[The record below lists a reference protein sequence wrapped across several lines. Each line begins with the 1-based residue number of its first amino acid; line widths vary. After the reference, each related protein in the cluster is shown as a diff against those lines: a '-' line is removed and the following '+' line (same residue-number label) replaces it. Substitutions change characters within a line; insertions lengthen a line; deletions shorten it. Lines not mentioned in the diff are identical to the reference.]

1 MRRQTLYG
9 VLGLAV
15 VAVTGLGG
23 CAQTVDKRG
32 YLMDENLVKEI
43 KPGVDN
49 RASVLA
55 VLGTPTLAGTFDED
69 NWYYI
74 SRTQESWAFFR
85 PDVVDNKVL
94 KISFDQSGNV
104 KDISR
109 VGMEAA
115 REISPVSDTT
125 PTRGKELGF
134 FEQIFSNIG
143 RFSGSGPATPG
154 N

>member
-1 MRRQTLYG
+1 VKRQTLYG
-9 VLGLAV
+9 VLGLAFV
-15 VAVTGLGG
+15 SATGLGG
-23 CAQTVDKRG
+23 CAQTVDQRG
-32 YLMDENLVKEI
+32 YLMDEDLVKEI
-43 KPGVDN
+43 RPGVDN

-69 NWYYI
+69 NWYYV

-85 PDVVDNKVL
+85 PDVVENQVL
-94 KISFDQSGNV
+94 MVSFDQSGNV

-109 VGMEAA
+109 MGMEAA
-115 REISPVSDTT
+115 REISPVDAKT

-143 RFSGSGPATPG
+143 RFSGQGPATPG